1 MNTLTLT
8 GEGLSIGDVE
18 RVADGQKVAI
28 GAGAEARMAAAR
40 ALVDRYVAEGLP
52 AYGITTGLGVRATEV
67 LLREELTAFSYR
79 MIRGRAQSWGEPL
92 EPRAVRAVMLAR
104 LNTLL
109 SGAAG
114 ASPHVAGYLA
124 EVLNRG
130 LVPVVP
136 RWASVGAGDLV
147 AMAAIPHALIGEGE
161 MLIEGKRVKAG
172 EALQAAGLKP
182 LQLGPKDGL
191 ILTNATSF
199 SVGQAA
205 LAAAGVRRVLLASLV
220 AAGLSLEGFRGNA
233 SPLSAPATLVRPQAG
248 EVEAGAMMRC
258 LLAGGLL
265 LEDGAARRLQ
275 DPLSM
280 RCIAQV
286 SGSALAQ
293 LAALEAAI
301 DIELNHSGDNPV
313 VLVED
318 SRIVSTGNF
327 HLPHLTLMLDAM
339 ARALAWVAT
348 DVVSRV
354 ARAMNASFSGLPP
367 LLSSNAAG
375 RAGFGPIMKPAE
387 AVRGEIVHLANPVP
401 VMMSHNADGVED
413 SLTFSAL
420 AASKLQEIVERM
432 NILAAFELAAAA
444 QAVDLAKPPR
454 IGAALQEAHQ
464 KVRGILAF
472 IDEDRPVGRD
482 IEEIARRL
490 VASGELARLIPQ
502 A

>member
-1 MNTLTLT
+1 MTALTLT

-28 GAGAEARMAAAR
+28 GAGAHERMGKAR

-52 AYGITTGLGVRATEV
+52 AYGITTGLGARASEV
-67 LLREELTAFSYR
+67 LARDELTAFSYR
-79 MIRGRAQSWGEPL
+79 MVRGRAQGWGEPL
-92 EPRAVRAVMLAR
+92 QPRAVRAVMLAR

-114 ASPHVAGYLA
+114 VSPHVAGYLA
-124 EVLNRG
+124 DVLNRG

-136 RWASVGAGDLV
+136 RRASVGAGDLV

-161 MLIEGKRVKAG
+161 MLIAGKRVKAD
-172 EALQAAGLKP
+172 EALRAAGLEP
-182 LQLGPKDGL
+182 LRLGPKDGL
-191 ILTNATSF
+191 VLTNTTAF

-205 LAAAGVRRVLLASLV
+205 LAAGAVRRVLLASLV

-233 SPLSAPATLVRPQAG
+233 SPFSAAATLVRPQAG
-248 EVEAGAMMRC
+248 EVAAGAIMRG
-258 LLAGGLL
+258 LLEGGLL
-265 LEDGAARRLQ
+265 LEECAARRLQ
-275 DPLSM
+275 DPLSL

-293 LAALEAAI
+293 LQALEEAI
-301 DIELNHSGDNPV
+301 GIELNHSGDNPV
-313 VLVED
+313 VLVEEG
-318 SRIVSTGNF
+318 RIVSTGNF

-339 ARALAWVAT
+339 ARALAWVAS
-348 DVVSRV
+348 DGVSRV
-354 ARAMNASFSGLPP
+354 ARSMNAQLSGLPP

-401 VMMSHNADGVED
+401 VMTSHNADGVED

-420 AASKLQEIVERM
+420 AVSKLQEIVERM
-432 NILAAFELAAAA
+432 ELLVAFELAAAA

-454 IGAALQEAHQ
+454 IGTVPGEVHA
-464 KVRGILAF
+464 KVRAILAF

-490 VASGELARLIPQ
+490 VASGDLAGLVPQ

>member
-1 MNTLTLT
+1 MSALTLT
-8 GEGLSIGDVE
+8 GEGLTVDDVAQ
-18 RVADGQKVAI
+18 VADGRKVAI
-28 GAGAEARMAAAR
+28 DSGATARMAKSR
-40 ALVDRYVAEGLP
+40 ALVDRYVREGLP

-67 LLREELTAFSYR
+67 LPRDELTAFSYR
-79 MIRGRAQSWGEPL
+79 MVRGRAQGWGEPL
-92 EPRAVRAVMLAR
+92 APRAVRAVMLVR

-114 ASPHVAGYLA
+114 ASPHVARFLA
-124 EVLNRG
+124 DALNHG

-161 MLIEGKRVKAG
+161 MLVEGRRVAAG
-172 EALQAAGLKP
+172 EALKAAGIDALE
-182 LQLGPKDGL
+182 LGPKDGL
-191 ILTNATSF
+191 ILTNITSF

-205 LAAAGVRRVLLASLV
+205 LAAAAVRRVLLASLV
-220 AAGLSLEGFRGNA
+220 SAGLSLEGFRGNA
-233 SPLSAPATLVRPQAG
+233 SPFNAGATLVRPQAG
-248 EVEAGAMMRC
+248 EVEAGAILRR

-265 LEDGAARRLQ
+265 LDEGAARRLQ
-275 DPLSM
+275 DPLSF

-293 LAALEAAI
+293 LAALEAALE
-301 DIELNHSGDNPV
+301 IELNHSADNPV
-313 VLVED
+313 VLVEEE
-318 SRIVSTGNF
+318 RIISTGNF
-327 HLPHLTLMLDAM
+327 HLPHLTLMLDSM

-348 DVVSRV
+348 DMVSRV
-354 ARAMNASFSGLPP
+354 ARLMNASFSGLPP

-387 AVRGEIVHLANPVP
+387 ALRGEIVHLANPVP
-401 VMMSHNADGVED
+401 VMTSHNADGVED

-420 AASKLQEIVERM
+420 AASKLHDIAERL
-432 NILAAFELAAAA
+432 NILVAFELAAAT

-454 IGAALQEAHQ
+454 IGAALQEAHEQ
-464 KVRGILAF
+464 VRALLAF

-482 IEEIARRL
+482 IEAVARRL
-490 VASGELARLIPQ
+490 VAAGDLARLIPQ